1 MPTDTSGSDFP
12 QNGPPGGPYLKDGTP
27 DFPRSVGQAQAS
39 VAGKT
44 TIWGIPNGV
53 DPSRPIWFDIGH
65 SRTNDPSLDLKTGR
79 TSVNA
84 SVSSHQ
90 IMARPVDIMRQY
102 AAMPANNLPGYLAL
116 QKLLASGPWGTVHET
131 GAWDSWTEAAL
142 GEAMKRYVQISHA
155 AHGDGAGVAMS
166 FSEYLQKTAETAQ
179 AVGGD
184 GTSLGSGQHQPPPPI
199 QLTDPTQIK
208 AAAQSAFQEA
218 LGKGASSA
226 QLDKFVKS
234 FQSAQT
240 SAQMVQTGTVS
251 MPDLSSQAMAFA
263 QGSDPH
269 GFKENQRTSF
279 MDQLVNL
286 LGGSRPNQQPTPGV

>member
-27 DFPRSVGQAQAS
+27 DYGRAASQAQAS
-39 VAGKT
+39 IAGKT
-44 TIWGIPNGV
+44 SIWNIPTGV
-53 DPSRPIWFDIGH
+53 DPNKPIWFDIGYTT
-65 SRTNDPSLDLKTGR
+65 TNDPSLNLKTGR
-79 TSVNA
+79 TSTN
-84 SVSSHQ
+84 STSSSHE
-90 IMARPVDIMRQY
+90 IMSSPTKIMRQY
-102 AAMPANNLPGYLAL
+102 AAMSANNPGGFLAL

-131 GAWDSWTEAAL
+131 GAFDASTESAL
-142 GEAMKRYVQISHA
+142 GQAMAQYLKLSH
-155 AHGDGAGVAMS
+155 GAGVAMS

-179 AVGGD
+179 ALGGD
-184 GTSLGSGQHQPPPPI
+184 GTSLGQGQHQPPPPI

-263 QGSDPH
+263 QSSDPH